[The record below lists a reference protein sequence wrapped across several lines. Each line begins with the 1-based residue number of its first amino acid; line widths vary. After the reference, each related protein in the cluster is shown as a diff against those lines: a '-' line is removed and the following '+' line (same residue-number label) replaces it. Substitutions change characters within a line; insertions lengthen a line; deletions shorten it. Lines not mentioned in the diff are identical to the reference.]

1 MKSRRGIGD
10 FAARWYFPF
19 AVALWFLAPGLRR
32 LVDWQ
37 FGHGSTSVIIALP
50 LIALLPLIV
59 PVVRNASSPNFLLP
73 FKMLSYFWLFGFL
86 YALVV
91 AFASGGKLG
100 AVYQFINF
108 VFPLVCGLWLLTRPA
123 SRDASFEQLTST
135 FLWLGGILGVYGIY
149 QFVSPPPWDVAWVN
163 NTNINSIG
171 AAVPFGLRVFST
183 LNSPGTAS
191 FFFTFVV
198 LLNLHKLS
206 LRRPLILLPIAC
218 SIAALALTNVRSA
231 WLALAVGVLVYLV
244 LSPKRGAV
252 TGALA
257 VLSLVTVVVGL
268 NASTLLG
275 SQDVTTQLVT
285 RLNSLGDVD
294 SDYSLNDRKRES
306 AAAMHEGV
314 TEPLGQGLGTVGTAT
329 KLSDGSGSSDQLT
342 LDNGYLSRF
351 VEMGVAGLIG
361 YLLTL
366 AFGII
371 FTVRA
376 FSHAASQKDVAWQQI
391 AVIALSVQVSL
402 LGLDLSGDAHSAMSG
417 LVFWVLLALTL
428 RPEGDGPMLAAAP
441 SVPNRPPS
449 SERPLWA

>member
-1 MKSRRGIGD
+1 MRKRRGIGE

-19 AVALWFLAPGLRR
+19 ALALWSLAPGLRR

-59 PVVRNASSPNFLLP
+59 PVVRNASSPKLSLA
-73 FKMLSYFWLFGFL
+73 FKALSYFWLFGFL

-100 AVYQFINF
+100 ALYQFINF
-108 VFPLVCGLWLLTRPA
+108 VFPLVCGLWLLTRPTP
-123 SRDASFEQLTST
+123 RDESFEQLTTT

-149 QFVSPPPWDVAWVN
+149 QFVAPPPWDVAWVN

-171 AAVPFGLRVFST
+171 VAQPYGLRVFST

-191 FFFTFVV
+191 FFFTFAV

-206 LRRPLILLPIAC
+206 LRRPLVLLPVAC

-231 WLALAVGVLVYLV
+231 WLALAVGAVVYLV
-244 LSPKRGAV
+244 LSPKRGPAL
-252 TGALA
+252 GALA
-257 VLSLVTVVVGL
+257 VLSLVTIIAGL

-275 SQDVTTQLVT
+275 SQDVTSQLLT
-285 RLNSLGDVD
+285 RLNSFSDVD
-294 SDYSLNDRKRES
+294 SDDSLNDRKRES
-306 AAAMHEGV
+306 AAALQEGLS
-314 TEPLGQGLGTVGTAT
+314 EPLGQGLGTVGTAT
-329 KLSDGSGSSDQLT
+329 KLSDSGSSSDQLT

-351 VEMGVAGLIG
+351 VEMGIAGLIG
-361 YLLTL
+361 YLFTL
-366 AFGII
+366 GAGLLLAA
-371 FTVRA
+371 RA
-376 FSHAASQKDVAWQQI
+376 LARAASLKDAAWQQI
-391 AVIALSVQVSL
+391 AVTALAVQLALV
-402 LGLDLSGDAHSAMSG
+402 GLDLSGDAHSAMSG
-417 LVFWVLLALTL
+417 VVFWVLLALTL
-428 RPEGDGPMLAAAP
+428 RTDADDPSGAVAA
-441 SVPNRPPS
+441 SRTQRPPS